1 MNIYNYVIA
10 QSREGVRWTQCAFS
24 ETGVVWH
31 MMADAK

>member
-1 MNIYNYVIA
+1 MNIHDNVIA